1 MNQFIRNN
9 TFETNSSSMHS
20 LVITKK
26 SRPYTQWQKNLGH
39 YNRDWEFEL
48 FGCCDTCRFERHP
61 FEVLSSPKDKLRYY
75 VAHYVG
81 FKNEKGRLKEVEN
94 LVHELT
100 GCPKKKIKLYYE
112 DIESWNSNKAVK
124 TYGWAGVNDTGEDV
138 FDYIER
144 NNISLKEFIMDPRYT
159 VIVDGDEYQEF
170 GKMFLK
176 GLIDIDNIEYISS
189 GKHFW
194 LEDTKTFSLYFI
206 NRLVSDEVYND
217 LMEDLEDYNN
227 EFINEII
234 IEDEDDCDINQSAL
248 ITFAS
253 VLECLKHLTYSRNIP
268 ITLILKSHT
277 KKDYEPILKYI
288 DNIEIDK

>member
-26 SRPYTQWQKNLGH
+26 ARPYTQWQKNLGH

-48 FGCCDTCRFERHP
+48 FSCCDTCRFERHP

-75 VAHYVG
+75 VAHYIG
-81 FKNEKGRLKEVEN
+81 FKGEKERLKEVEN

-100 GCPKKKIKLYYE
+100 ECPKKKIKLYYE

-138 FDYIER
+138 FNYIEK

-194 LEDTKTFSLYFI
+194 LEDIKTFSLYFI
-206 NRLVSDEVYND
+206 NRLVSDDVYND
-217 LMEDLEDYNN
+217 LMEDLNDYNN
-227 EFINEII
+227 EYIKSIE

-268 ITLILKSHT
+268 ITLILKSHA